1 MGALSPDFLLYVGG
15 EPGREIVMTR
25 VFGTAVSACLAMVAV
40 CGLVSAKPAQQTW
53 SGQMRQVEVSAEKS
67 YPITLTFK
75 GGKGYSEYPDLK
87 CGGVWTRIGS
97 VGKQY
102 EIYLEHITHGT
113 EAKEGTG
120 GCIDGVVTLAVK
132 GDKAVLGWFASV
144 EGDPF
149 LASATLSLQAK

>member
-1 MGALSPDFLLYVGG
+1 MKRV
-15 EPGREIVMTR
+15 IV
-25 VFGTAVSACLAMVAV
+25 TAVSVCLAVSAV
-40 CGLVSAKPAQQTW
+40 CGLASAKPAQQMW
-53 SGQMRQVEVSAEKS
+53 SGQMRQVDVAAEKS
-67 YPITLTFK
+67 YPMTLTFK

-113 EAKEGTG
+113 EVKDGTG

-144 EGDPF
+144 EGAPS

>member
-1 MGALSPDFLLYVGG
+1 MYPASEAGKELVMKREFVAGVSVCLVVAGLSG
-15 EPGREIVMTR
+15 
-25 VFGTAVSACLAMVAV
+25 VA
-40 CGLVSAKPAQQTW
+40 SAKPAQQVW
-53 SGQMRQVEVSAEKS
+53 SGQMRQVDVSAEKS
-67 YPITLTFK
+67 YPMTLTFK

-113 EAKEGTG
+113 EVKDGTG

-132 GDKAVLGWFASV
+132 ADKAVLGWFASV
-144 EGDPF
+144 EGAPS
-149 LASATLSLQAK
+149 LASATLSLQGK

>member
-1 MGALSPDFLLYVGG
+1 MSGWKLPLVAGL
-15 EPGREIVMTR
+15 
-25 VFGTAVSACLAMVAV
+25 ACAA
-40 CGLVSAKPAQQTW
+40 LVSGAAVQSVWAKAAQQTW
-53 SGQMRQVEVSAEKS
+53 SGQMRQVETSSEKS
-67 YPITLTFK
+67 YPMTLTFT
-75 GGKGYSEYPDLK
+75 GGKGYSEYPELK

-113 EAKEGTG
+113 EVKDGTG

-144 EGDPF
+144 DGDPF
-149 LASATLSLQAK
+149 LGSATLSLQAK